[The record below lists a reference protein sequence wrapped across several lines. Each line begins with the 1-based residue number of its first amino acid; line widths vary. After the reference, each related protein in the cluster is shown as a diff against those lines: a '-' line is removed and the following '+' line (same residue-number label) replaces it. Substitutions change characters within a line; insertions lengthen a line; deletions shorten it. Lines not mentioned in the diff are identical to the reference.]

1 MFRFQNSWE
10 MFFWEGLNGKNIR
23 LYNTIVASQEFAG
36 GLLLSS
42 LERILSI
49 DWGMGMDICKILE

>member
-1 MFRFQNSWE
+1 

-23 LYNTIVASQEFAG
+23 LYIVASQEFVG
-36 GLLLSS
+36 GLLLST

-49 DWGMGMDICKILE
+49 DLGKGMDICKILE